1 MTPEGSR
8 RLLTFRLDTERR
20 QRLRAR
26 LAREGRT
33 MSEVVTSGLRQ
44 YVQHARHRDERGD
57 GPGALVL
64 PERIAARLRELRSSG
79 RSEMLSTTLAAL
91 HEAGWPL
98 RPLAEALGIS
108 KQAVQ
113 ARLRRRAGARAG
125 TQAAQV
131 TQAPQAPQDPQAAQ
145 TARAPQ
151 AAQTAR
157 APQAAGAAQVARAAR
172 FGELEEIGRPAG
184 GELAVAGDLVVAD
197 EAAVVGELAVAGEAA
212 VAGDLV
218 VACEP
223 PPPFPQRR
231 VASAAGLRPHLT
243 VKIDYTLR
251 ASAHRVAAD
260 EGHSLTQVI
269 ESILDRYLRHG
280 LIDSD
285 ADAGTGAGARA
296 AQAPREASRAASR
309 SR

>member
-1 MTPEGSR
+1 MTAEGSR

-44 YVQHARHRDERGD
+44 YVQHARHRDDRGD
-57 GPGALVL
+57 GSGALVL

-79 RSEMLSTTLAAL
+79 RSESLSATLAAL

-113 ARLRRRAGARAG
+113 ARVCRRLR
-125 TQAAQV
+125 
-131 TQAPQAPQDPQAAQ
+131 
-145 TARAPQ
+145 
-151 AAQTAR
+151 
-157 APQAAGAAQVARAAR
+157 
-172 FGELEEIGRPAG
+172 GEPA
-184 GELAVAGDLVVAD
+184 VP
-197 EAAVVGELAVAGEAA
+197 
-212 VAGDLV
+212 
-218 VACEP
+218 CEP

-251 ASAHRVAAD
+251 ASAHRVAAG
-260 EGHSLTQVI
+260 EGHSLTQVV
-269 ESILDRYLRHG
+269 EGILDRYLKHG
-280 LIDSD
+280 LIDGD
-285 ADAGTGAGARA
+285 AGADAGA
-296 AQAPREASRAASR
+296 AQVPREASRAASR

>member
-1 MTPEGSR
+1 MIPEGSR

-44 YVQHARHRDERGD
+44 YVQHARRREERGD
-57 GPGALVL
+57 GGGMPVL

-79 RSEMLSTTLAAL
+79 RSELLSATLAAL

-113 ARLRRRAGARAG
+113 ARVRRLAGARAG
-125 TQAAQV
+125 
-131 TQAPQAPQDPQAAQ
+131 
-145 TARAPQ
+145 
-151 AAQTAR
+151 
-157 APQAAGAAQVARAAR
+157 AQVAQAVQVVQAVQAVQAAEAAQAGDRA
-172 FGELEEIGRPAG
+172 EIGRPG
-184 GELAVAGDLVVAD
+184 AD
-197 EAAVVGELAVAGEAA
+197 EPA
-212 VAGDLV
+212 

-251 ASAHRVAAD
+251 VSAHRVAAD
-260 EGHSLTQVI
+260 EGHSLTQVV
-269 ESILDRYLRHG
+269 EGILDRYLKHG
-280 LIDSD
+280 LIDKD
-285 ADAGTGAGARA
+285 ADAGTSAGAGTGTG
-296 AQAPREASRAASR
+296 QVPRETSRAASR
-309 SR
+309 SP

>member
-44 YVQHARHRDERGD
+44 YVQHARHREERGD
-57 GPGALVL
+57 GGGTPVL

-79 RSEMLSTTLAAL
+79 RSELLSATLAAL

-113 ARLRRRAGARAG
+113 ARVRRLAGARAG
-125 TQAAQV
+125 
-131 TQAPQAPQDPQAAQ
+131 
-145 TARAPQ
+145 
-151 AAQTAR
+151 
-157 APQAAGAAQVARAAR
+157 AQVAEAVQAIQAVQAAPA
-172 FGELEEIGRPAG
+172 GDLAEIGRPGADG
-184 GELAVAGDLVVAD
+184 LA
-197 EAAVVGELAVAGEAA
+197 
-212 VAGDLV
+212 

-251 ASAHRVAAD
+251 VSAHRVAAD
-260 EGHSLTQVI
+260 EGHSLTQVV
-269 ESILDRYLRHG
+269 EGILDRYLKHG
-280 LIDSD
+280 LIDRD
-285 ADAGTGAGARA
+285 AGAGADAGA
-296 AQAPREASRAASR
+296 AQVPREASRAASR

>member
-1 MTPEGSR
+1 MTSKGSR

-33 MSEVVTSGLRQ
+33 MSEVVTNGLRQ

-57 GPGALVL
+57 GSGAPVL

-79 RSEMLSTTLAAL
+79 RSESLSTTLAAL

-113 ARLRRRAGARAG
+113 ARVRRRAGARAG
-125 TQAAQV
+125 
-131 TQAPQAPQDPQAAQ
+131 
-145 TARAPQ
+145 
-151 AAQTAR
+151 
-157 APQAAGAAQVARAAR
+157 AQVAQVA
-172 FGELEEIGRPAG
+172 EPA
-184 GELAVAGDLVVAD
+184 VP
-197 EAAVVGELAVAGEAA
+197 
-212 VAGDLV
+212 
-218 VACEP
+218 CEP

-260 EGHSLTQVI
+260 EGHSLTQVV
-269 ESILDRYLRHG
+269 EGILDRYLKHG
-280 LIDSD
+280 LIDRD
-285 ADAGTGAGARA
+285 ADAEAGADAGA
-296 AQAPREASRAASR
+296 AQVPLEASRAASR